1 MPIPQYKNNKPSETD
16 YAYDAKVVYCKA
28 KLKDKYNQM
37 DIKKFADDFEIILR
51 DIDFEWRYKRKDGS
65 LRIPS
70 YKQIVNNWF
79 KQHNWK
85 QCSANYIHPKLK
97 IQKEEAEL
105 IYDKSYLPDTIS
117 DYQEL
122 DEYRELLKKEL
133 GKDEPDTK
141 ELERITNLIDK
152 TLNRIEKRLNKN
164 VQKFEGNIKSE
175 NLNIEVPSTE
185 EVLKE
190 HEDSISRFIS
200 RRLKK
205 TD

>member
-1 MPIPQYKNNKPSETD
+1 MSIPQYKTNKPSETD

-37 DIKKFADDFEIILR
+37 DIKHFADNFEKILR
-51 DIDFEWRYKRKDGS
+51 DIDFEWCHKCKDGT

-79 KQHNWK
+79 KQHEWE
-85 QCSANYIHPKLK
+85 QCSKNYIHPKLK

-122 DEYRELLKKEL
+122 DDYRELLKKEL
-133 GKDEPDTK
+133 KKEEPDTK
-141 ELERITNLIDK
+141 ELERLANLIDK
-152 TLNRIEKRLNKN
+152 TLVRIEKRLNKN

-175 NLNIEVPSTE
+175 NLNVEVKSTE